1 MAEQYWIGG
10 FFVDVSRNQI
20 THNKTAQT
28 IPPKALAV
36 LTYLAQRQGQV
47 VSQEELMDNIWK
59 DTIVSPN
66 SLQRCIAQLR
76 KAFGDDGKSQDFIKT
91 HAKKGYSLETDIRWE
106 QATTAKK
113 DEVTPAPNTR
123 SERPKNKW
131 FVTAC
136 LFIAIFAGLI
146 TALNAPRSS
155 DSLVINDIRLL
166 TSTDNRELAST
177 YSPDGRYI
185 VFQRFPEVL
194 CTSNL
199 WAKHIQTQEE
209 FQLTQELGN
218 YGNIS
223 FSPDGN
229 TLTYIEQNNC
239 TPPAQQKDCF
249 SLQRLDFAAAL
260 NAPQSPTTIVE
271 CTNTEIRN
279 PIWLDSSTLA
289 LMRKENQRWQL
300 IRYNIENDSTNILH
314 EVINGSVVS
323 YDVSRSNQEIA
334 VTSLHSDNRLY
345 IEKVSFDGELLSSHI
360 IDFPEDIPKF
370 TFIHPNF
377 SPIENQLI
385 FSTGKQLFT
394 LNFEGEVSKISLP
407 LTDAIGTPEFH
418 PDGQKMIAIKG
429 YYDSDIVSIPL
440 AELPSQI
447 GQLDSNVIIRSML
460 EENRGKFQPNGNAI
474 AYSSE
479 GDGTS
484 QVWLSDL
491 NNSDSNSQPLS
502 QFPVNTYVRN
512 LLWSQSGER
521 LLVNGSS
528 QLFTLQLNGDIQ
540 PLAVEHAVTD
550 LYHWNES
557 TNTAL
562 ANIRINGALKL
573 AEVDLLNGDAEVLT
587 NALVK
592 WAGVLNNNQ
601 VIFMD
606 SQGVFWQIGA
616 LEAAVIPALEGQG
629 SDKRAVIKNNVI
641 YSINDSFQLWSY
653 NINTQEFSVLAQL
666 PDEVDYITDVSD
678 SHILLTYRI
687 AARKDVVE
695 LTLEQQR

>member
-47 VSQEELMDNIWK
+47 VSQEELMDNVWK

-106 QATTAKK
+106 QTTTAKE
-113 DEVTPAPNTR
+113 DEVKPTPDIR
-123 SERPKNKW
+123 VERPKNKW
-131 FVTAC
+131 FVVAC
-136 LFIAIFAGLI
+136 LFIAIFAGLV
-146 TALNAPRSS
+146 TVLNAPRSS
-155 DSLVINDIRLL
+155 DDIVISDIRLL

-177 YSPDGRYI
+177 YSPEGQYI

-194 CTSNL
+194 CTSHL

-218 YGNIS
+218 YGNLS
-223 FSPDGN
+223 FSPDGS
-229 TLTYIEQNNC
+229 TLTFIEQSSC

-260 NAPQSPTTIVE
+260 NAPQSPTTVVE

-289 LMRKENQRWQL
+289 LMRKANQRWQL
-300 IRYNIENDSTNILH
+300 IRYDIENDSTDSLH

-323 YDVSRSNQEIA
+323 YDVSSSSQEIA
-334 VTSLHSDNRLY
+334 VTSVHSDNKLY
-345 IEKVSFDGELLSSHI
+345 IEKLSSEGELLSSHE

-370 TFIHPNF
+370 TFIYPNF

-385 FSTGKQLFT
+385 FSTGKQLYT
-394 LNFEGEVSKISLP
+394 LNFEGEVSKVSLP

-418 PDGQKMIAIKG
+418 PNGQKMLAIKG
-429 YYDSDIVSIPL
+429 HYDSDIVSIPF
-440 AELPSQI
+440 ADLPNQFE
-447 GQLDSNVIIRSML
+447 QLNSNVIVRSML
-460 EENRGKFQPNGNAI
+460 EENRGKFQPNGNAV

-491 NNSDSNSQPLS
+491 SDSGSNSRPLS
-502 QFPVNTYVRN
+502 QFPVNTDVRN
-512 LLWSQSGER
+512 LLWSQSGES

-528 QLFTLQLNGDIQ
+528 QLYTLQLNGDIKPWASQ
-540 PLAVEHAVTD
+540 HAVRD
-550 LYHWNES
+550 LYYWNES
-557 TNTAL
+557 TNTVL
-562 ANIRINGALKL
+562 ASVRINGALKL
-573 AEVDLLNGDAEVLT
+573 AEIDLVNGGAEILT
-587 NALVK
+587 NTPIK
-592 WAGVLNNNQ
+592 WAGKYNNQ

-641 YSINDSFQLWSY
+641 YSINDDFQLWSY
-653 NINTQEFSVLAQL
+653 NIDTLEFNALAQL
-666 PDEVDYITDVSD
+666 PDEVDYITDVND
-678 SHILLTYRI
+678 LHILLTYRI

-695 LTLEQQR
+695 LTLAQQR

>member
-47 VSQEELMDNIWK
+47 VSQEELMDNVWK

-106 QATTAKK
+106 QATAAKE
-113 DEVTPAPNTR
+113 DEVKSTPDTR
-123 SERPKNKW
+123 TERPKNKW

-146 TALNAPRSS
+146 TVLNTPRSS
-155 DSLVINDIRLL
+155 DDIVISDIRLL

-177 YSPDGRYI
+177 YSPDGQYI

-199 WAKHIQTQEE
+199 WAKHVQTQEE

-218 YGNIS
+218 YGNLS

-229 TLTYIEQNNC
+229 TLTFIEQNNC

-260 NAPQSPTTIVE
+260 NSPQSPTTVVE

-279 PIWLDSSTLA
+279 PIWLDSSTVA
-289 LMRKENQRWQL
+289 LMRKANQRWQL
-300 IRYNIENDSTNILH
+300 IRYNIENDSTNNLH

-323 YDVSRSNQEIA
+323 YDVSSSNREIA
-334 VTSLHSDNRLY
+334 VTSVHSDNKLY
-345 IEKVSFDGELLSSHI
+345 IERVSSDGELLSSHVI
-360 IDFPEDIPKF
+360 EFPADIPEF
-370 TFIHPNF
+370 TFISPNF
-377 SPIENQLI
+377 SPIEDQLI

-394 LNFEGEVSKISLP
+394 LNFEGEVSKVSLP

-418 PDGQKMIAIKG
+418 PDGQKMLAIKG
-429 YYDSDIVSIPL
+429 HYDSDIVSIPF
-440 AELPSQI
+440 ADLPNQFE
-447 GQLDSNVIIRSML
+447 QLNSNVIVRSML
-460 EENRGKFQPNGNAI
+460 EENRGKFQPSGNTVAF
-474 AYSSE
+474 SSE

-491 NNSDSNSQPLS
+491 SDSDSNSRPLS
-502 QFPVNTYVRN
+502 QFPVNTNVRN
-512 LLWSQSGER
+512 LLWSQSGES

-528 QLFTLQLNGDIQ
+528 QLFTLQLNGAIQ
-540 PLAVEHAVTD
+540 PWASQHAVRD

-557 TNTAL
+557 TNTVL
-562 ANIRINGALKL
+562 ANVRINGALKL
-573 AEVDLLNGDAEVLT
+573 AEVDLVNGSEEVLT
-587 NALVK
+587 DKPVK
-592 WAGVLNNNQ
+592 WAGKYNNQ

-629 SDKRAVIKNNVI
+629 SDKRAVIKGKVI

-653 NINTQEFSVLAQL
+653 NIDTLEFKVLAQL
-666 PDEVDYITDVSD
+666 PDEVDYITDVND

-695 LTLEQQR
+695 LTLEQQK